1 MMLRPPSP
9 LSPSL
14 PQVRVWQYAAAEAS
28 WKPERLAQELV
39 HKDWV
44 RDVAWAPFSGLPSN
58 VIASCSEDRAVYI
71 WSQAEPDA
79 PWAPSLLHAFDAPVW
94 RVSWSITGNVLAV
107 SSGDHKVSLWK
118 QEIDGSWQQVSAE
131 GEAGPAQEQLAG

>member
-1 MMLRPPSP
+1 M
-9 LSPSL
+9 
-14 PQVRVWQYAAAEAS
+14 VRVWQYSTNES
-28 WKPERLAQELV
+28 VWTQERLAQELV

-58 VIASCSEDRAVYI
+58 VIASCSEDRTVYI

-118 QEIDGSWQQVSAE
+118 QEIDNSWQQVSAE